1 MAREQLPLG
10 QIQPAARPV
19 SSFVQ
24 PGLIETPRPAQP
36 QSLNLS
42 NDRIGLVQT
51 PGSPNVQG
59 YNQGEQLARALAP
72 FSQNLTQLLN
82 YGVQLYASNEYQ
94 QGQNEA
100 LKAYSAANRQVMAS
114 ADEYAAENRDLAR
127 QDPMAALLMDRANP
141 FRTAGRQNQ
150 LSKLAAV
157 EMPMIMRREFNQR
170 RADLALMD
178 PADPKVNAVKAA
190 AIAQVSQKF
199 GLSEF
204 TPGFMDYVLP
214 RMNSEWDK
222 ITQDQIDDHNKYLDE
237 TVPRIAA
244 ATIYGRVKKAMA
256 DGVPLAQIVA
266 NETSYLDQEARR
278 FGIPG
283 KGQEMKENAIKS
295 AISMAMDPQTGVID
309 REARAVI
316 GSILVGPPDSNGYR
330 PTAQQMYGLEILE
343 ATDKYDQM
351 NYRARK
357 AQQEAVGQQYADAIA
372 GATLGLPDGPEKG
385 AVLEQI
391 RSQYKGQLPL
401 SEMLKIEQSTT
412 SVTEDITSR
421 SYADDAGSVFLQEA
435 DASYGS
441 DWDPARFDQ
450 LYRLERQQVAPERR
464 AQFDA
469 QYAELRRRKEQ
480 QKQNMPDSLINGA
493 IARQVKANIE
503 ANYPDAVTAA
513 IRGARNIEELM
524 ATGDANAAASA
535 ARQNT
540 AFRTA
545 IYRAIDA
552 KRAELDR
559 DLTPAEQQQVIDS
572 TLSGFQKNAPS
583 TWKTL
588 FPGTNGQASVVRF
601 GTTAPGP
608 EKPEAPKPPP
618 GRRAQGAPTFG
629 VAQLDT
635 MPGREQRLQNWRGEA
650 VLSASEA
657 ARLIPLALG
666 GQSLPAP
673 LTRAAKAAGTSPQQ
687 FLLQQADFY
696 PNDIKLTPAQRSQLG
711 RSGQQARATQSYSQQ
726 VAAAQRSSQSPLAA
740 AGMWAIN
747 ALTGTAPAYAG
758 SMQNF
763 SATGGRTMATAS
775 GNDFGGLAAL
785 TRSGE
790 GGWNS
795 VNYGTTRSAGTLNL
809 TGTTVGQVERLQSQ
823 GKVFA
828 VGAYQFTPGVL
839 SLARKAAGLSPDA
852 PMSPNNQS
860 AMFWALVLKSDKRPA
875 LRDYL
880 NGKSNDINAA
890 HLDLAREW
898 AAIQAPNG
906 RGVYDGDSAGN
917 YASIQAARV
926 RQALIKARQ
935 AITGGRG

>member
-1 MAREQLPLG
+1 MARDQLPLG
-10 QIQPAARPV
+10 QIQPTARPV

-24 PGLIETPRPAQP
+24 PGLIEPARPAQP
-36 QSLNLS
+36 QQINLS
-42 NDRIGLVQT
+42 SDRIGLVQR
-51 PGSPNVQG
+51 PASQNIQG
-59 YNQGEQLARALAP
+59 FDQGEQLARALAP
-72 FSQNLTQLLN
+72 FSQNLTKLLS
-82 YGVQLYASNEYQ
+82 YGAQLYASNEYQ

-100 LKAYSAANRQVMAS
+100 LKAYSLANRQLMVS

-127 QDPMAALLMDRANP
+127 QDPVAGLLMDRANP

-170 RADLALMD
+170 RADLALLD

-190 AIAQVSQKF
+190 AVAQVNQKF

-256 DGVPLAQIVA
+256 DGVPLSQIVA

-283 KGQEMKENAIKS
+283 KGQEMKENAIKR

-316 GSILVGPPDSNGYR
+316 GSIVVGPPDSNGYR

-343 ATDKYDQM
+343 ATDKTDQM

-357 AQQEAVGQQYADAIA
+357 AQQEEVGQRYADAIA

-385 AVLEQI
+385 ARLEQI
-391 RSQYKGQLPL
+391 RAQYQGQLPL

-412 SVTEDITSR
+412 NVTEDITSR
-421 SYADDAGSVFLQEA
+421 GFADDAGAVFLQEA
-435 DASYGS
+435 DAAYGS
-441 DWDPARFDQ
+441 DWDPAQFD
-450 LYRLERQQVAPERR
+450 RLFQMELQNVAPERR
-464 AQFDA
+464 AQFAA
-469 QYAELRRRKEQ
+469 QYAEVRRRKEQ

-503 ANYPDAVTAA
+503 INYPDDVLGQANQA
-513 IRGARNIEELM
+513 IRQARNINELM
-524 ATGDANAAASA
+524 AVNNANAAASA
-535 ARQNT
+535 ARQNA

-552 KRAELDR
+552 KRAELNR
-559 DLTPAEQQQVIDS
+559 DLNPAEQQQVIDT
-572 TLSGFQKNAPS
+572 TLANFEKNAPA

-588 FPGTNGQASVVRF
+588 FPGSNGQPSVVPF
-601 GTTAPGP
+601 ATTRPGP
-608 EKPEAPKPPP
+608 SQPEPPKPPP

-635 MPGREQRLQNWRGEA
+635 MPSREQRLQNWRGEA
-650 VLSASEA
+650 VLSASET

-696 PNDIKLTPAQRSQLG
+696 PNDIRLTPAQRSQLG

-740 AGMWAIN
+740 AGMWAMN

-758 SMQNF
+758 SMPM
-763 SATGGRTMATAS
+763 GTAS
-775 GNDFGGLAAL
+775 
-785 TRSGE
+785 
-790 GGWNS
+790 
-795 VNYGTTRSAGTLNL
+795 
-809 TGTTVGQVERLQSQ
+809 
-823 GKVFA
+823 
-828 VGAYQFTPGVL
+828 
-839 SLARKAAGLSPDA
+839 
-852 PMSPNNQS
+852 
-860 AMFWALVLKSDKRPA
+860 
-875 LRDYL
+875 
-880 NGKSNDINAA
+880 
-890 HLDLAREW
+890 
-898 AAIQAPNG
+898 
-906 RGVYDGDSAGN
+906 
-917 YASIQAARV
+917 QAARIPTPRGSRQRALVQAAQQLGISPIDLAAVMSLETGGTFNPDIPGGDGKRYRGLIQFGPTEQRTYGWRPGMGFEAQVLGPVV
-926 RQALIKARQ
+926 RYLKARGVKPGHTAQ
-935 AITGGRG
+935 EIYAAILTGNVANIRRGGLDWQDSNGTSVRKALPSLTKGGHRQNALRFLQGS

>member
-24 PGLIETPRPAQP
+24 PGLIETARPAQP
-36 QSLNLS
+36 QQINLS
-42 NDRIGLVQT
+42 SDRIGLVQT
-51 PGSPNVQG
+51 AAAPNVQG
-59 YNQGEQLARALAP
+59 YDQGEQLARALAP
-72 FSQNLTQLLN
+72 FSQNLTKLMN

-100 LKAYSAANRQVMAS
+100 LKAYTIANRQLMVS
-114 ADEYAAENRDLAR
+114 ADEYAAENRDVAR
-127 QDPMAALLMDRANP
+127 QDPVAGLLMDRANP

-150 LSKLAAV
+150 LSKLASV

-170 RADLALMD
+170 RADLALLD

-283 KGQEMKENAIKS
+283 KGQEMKETAIKN

-330 PTAQQMYGLEILE
+330 PTAQQMYALEILE
-343 ATDKYDQM
+343 ATDRTDQM

-357 AQQEAVGQQYADAIA
+357 AQQEAVDQRYADEVA
-372 GATLGLPDGPEKG
+372 GATLGLPDGPEK
-385 AVLEQI
+385 AARLEQI
-391 RSQYKGQLPL
+391 RGQYQGQLPL

-412 SVTEDITSR
+412 NVTEDITSR
-421 SYADDAGSVFLQEA
+421 GFADDAGAVFLQEA
-435 DASYGS
+435 DAAYGS
-441 DWDPARFDQ
+441 DWDPAQFDRLFQ
-450 LYRLERQQVAPERR
+450 LELQQVAPEKR
-464 AQFDA
+464 AQFSA
-469 QYAELRRRKEQ
+469 QYAEVRRRKET
-480 QKQNMPDSLINGA
+480 QKQNMPDSLISGA
-493 IARQVKANIE
+493 IARQVKANLE
-503 ANYPDAVTAA
+503 ANYPDTVTAA
-513 IRGARNIEELM
+513 VRGARNIEELM

-535 ARQNT
+535 ARQNA
-540 AFRTA
+540 AFRTS

-572 TLSGFQKNAPS
+572 TLTGFQKNAPA

-588 FPGTNGQASVVRF
+588 FPGTNGQPSTVPF
-601 GTTAPGP
+601 GTTRPGADRP
-608 EKPEAPKPPP
+608 EPPKPPP

-629 VAQLDT
+629 VAQLDAI
-635 MPGREQRLQNWRGEA
+635 PNREQRLQNWRGEA
-650 VLSASEA
+650 VLSASET

-673 LTRAAKAAGTSPQQ
+673 LNRAAKAAGTSPQQ

-740 AGMWAIN
+740 AGMWALDAI
-747 ALTGTAPAYAG
+747 TGTAPAYAG

-763 SATGGRTMATAS
+763 SARGQAMATTSGSTNLLGVIKDLRGANSFRGISLIKNKRPGDYQSHPRENWFFDFNPSVVPLAIKRAQRLTEQDVNALVFTALTEAGPTMRGKLEVAANLINRSAVAGNKPIVDIAKAPGQYEGVFRYTRGQVISAAEGRRIFGSLYDQVRDQIRQATTGGK
-775 GNDFGGLAAL
+775 G
-785 TRSGE
+785 
-790 GGWNS
+790 
-795 VNYGTTRSAGTLNL
+795 
-809 TGTTVGQVERLQSQ
+809 
-823 GKVFA
+823 
-828 VGAYQFTPGVL
+828 
-839 SLARKAAGLSPDA
+839 
-852 PMSPNNQS
+852 
-860 AMFWALVLKSDKRPA
+860 
-875 LRDYL
+875 
-880 NGKSNDINAA
+880 
-890 HLDLAREW
+890 
-898 AAIQAPNG
+898 
-906 RGVYDGDSAGN
+906 
-917 YASIQAARV
+917 
-926 RQALIKARQ
+926 
-935 AITGGRG
+935 

>member
-24 PGLIETPRPAQP
+24 PGLIETARPAQP
-36 QSLNLS
+36 QQINLS
-42 NDRIGLVQT
+42 SDHIGLVQT
-51 PGSPNVQG
+51 AARPNVQG
-59 YNQGEQLARALAP
+59 YDQGEQLARALAP
-72 FSQNLTQLLN
+72 FSQNLSKLMN

-100 LKAYSAANRQVMAS
+100 LKAYTIANRQLMVS
-114 ADEYAAENRDLAR
+114 ADEYAAENRDVAR
-127 QDPMAALLMDRANP
+127 QDPVAGLLMDRANP

-150 LSKLAAV
+150 LSKLASV

-170 RADLALMD
+170 RADLALLD

-283 KGQEMKENAIKS
+283 KGQEMKETAIKN

-330 PTAQQMYGLEILE
+330 PTAQQMYALEILE
-343 ATDKYDQM
+343 ATDKTDQM

-357 AQQEAVGQQYADAIA
+357 AQQEAVGQRYADEVA
-372 GATLGLPDGPEKG
+372 GATLGLPDGPEK
-385 AVLEQI
+385 AARLEQI
-391 RSQYKGQLPL
+391 RGQYQGQLPL

-412 SVTEDITSR
+412 NVTEDITSR
-421 SYADDAGSVFLQEA
+421 GFADDAGAVFLQEA
-435 DASYGS
+435 DAAYGS
-441 DWDPARFDQ
+441 DWDPAQFDRLFQ
-450 LYRLERQQVAPERR
+450 LELQQVAPERR
-464 AQFDA
+464 AQFSA
-469 QYAELRRRKEQ
+469 QYAELRRRKET

-493 IARQVKANIE
+493 IARQVKANLE
-503 ANYPDAVTAA
+503 ANYPDTVTAA
-513 IRGARNIEELM
+513 VRGARNIEELM

-535 ARQNT
+535 ARQNA
-540 AFRTA
+540 AFRTS

-572 TLSGFQKNAPS
+572 TLTGFQKNAPA

-588 FPGTNGQASVVRF
+588 FPGTNGQPSTVPF
-601 GTTAPGP
+601 GTTRPGADRP
-608 EKPEAPKPPP
+608 EPPKPPP

-635 MPGREQRLQNWRGEA
+635 MPSREQRLQNWRGEA
-650 VLSASEA
+650 VLSASET

-696 PNDIKLTPAQRSQLG
+696 PNDIRLTPAQRSQLG
-711 RSGQQARATQSYSQQ
+711 RIGQQARAAQSYSQQ

-740 AGMWAIN
+740 AGMWAMN

-758 SMQNF
+758 SMQSF
-763 SATGGRTMATAS
+763 SATRQTVATVS
-775 GNDFGGLAAL
+775 GP
-785 TRSGE
+785 
-790 GGWNS
+790 
-795 VNYGTTRSAGTLNL
+795 VNLN
-809 TGTTVGQVERLQSQ
+809 RL
-823 GKVFA
+823 
-828 VGAYQFTPGVL
+828 
-839 SLARKAAGLSPDA
+839 
-852 PMSPNNQS
+852 
-860 AMFWALVLKSDKRPA
+860 
-875 LRDYL
+875 
-880 NGKSNDINAA
+880 
-890 HLDLAREW
+890 
-898 AAIQAPNG
+898 
-906 RGVYDGDSAGN
+906 
-917 YASIQAARV
+917 
-926 RQALIKARQ
+926 RQ
-935 AITGGRG
+935 AIFGKESGGNFAAVNPDSGALGIGQVMPENVGPWTQKHYGRRLTPKQFLASKEAQLAVVNGQLGEIIQQQLRAGYKPETAIRRAASIWYSGRGDLYDDGRPQYSNGRRYPSIREYTLDILNRYRRGS